1 MKVKAT
7 ELKETFE
14 GGGFSKLTVSYED
27 SPTAIQ
33 ITTHH
38 PSPTPN
44 IGGYAE
50 GDILKNVNHIIG
62 SNFNDRIISSRNGTL
77 TGGRGDDTYVI
88 WQQDNSIQTI
98 EHESE
103 GFDHVETTNPTYHL
117 QPNIE
122 SLSHKGVLLPFNG
135 HGNELNNT
143 IIGSEDGSNNLY
155 GHDGNDVLI
164 GGKRQDVLLGGAGED
179 QLIGNEG
186 KDTASYLDSPTAITF
201 DFTTGNHSGYAQ
213 GDTFTDIE
221 EIEGTKLSD
230 TFVADSSIDMPF
242 LRGSGGYD
250 VITYSNQTSGANI
263 QVSGYHFQIETIEG
277 SKFSDTIKGGA
288 FDDNIIGGS
297 GADKID
303 GWIGTNAAWY
313 MSSSSAVEVNLASGR
328 GKGGDAEG
336 DELRLI
342 HNLKGSMF
350 DDILIGDDRNNKIE
364 GGPGNDTIHGGDG
377 DDLLAG
383 NKDPNPL
390 STIRMG
396 PVTWME
402 PEKIEPAKDLIYGGD
417 GNDTIFTSS
426 KIYHDPNTNIKISED
441 ESQSIAYGQNGNDII
456 HVFSATAYGGDG
468 DDQITGNGPMCKL
481 YGEQGD
487 DHLKIFSSC
496 YADGGE
502 GSDTY
507 HISGQSMVE
516 IQDTGKGGKDTLIL
530 KNVKSTIDLYTYRD
544 GNDVYIF
551 SAADVAKGDK
561 SSGVILKN
569 WFNDAKSIE
578 AIQLGNGQLFIPDF

>member
-7 ELKETFE
+7 ELEETFV

-27 SPTAIQ
+27 SPTAIR

-44 IGGYAE
+44 TGGYAE
-50 GDILKNVNHIIG
+50 GDILEDVNHIIG
-62 SNFNDRIISSRNGTL
+62 SNFNDRIISSRHGTL
-77 TGGRGDDTYVI
+77 TGGRGDDTYVV

-117 QPNIE
+117 QANIE
-122 SLSHKGVLLPFNG
+122 SLSHAGILVPFNG
-135 HGNELNNT
+135 HGNELNNKIT
-143 IIGSEDGSNNLY
+143 GSEGGPNNLY

-164 GGKRQDVLLGGAGED
+164 GGRRQDVLLGGAGED
-179 QLIGNEG
+179 QLIGNDG

-213 GDTFTDIE
+213 GDTFTSIE

-230 TFVADSSIDMPF
+230 IFIADSNVGMPF

-250 VITYSNQTSGANI
+250 VITYANQTSGANI
-263 QVSGYHFQIETIEG
+263 HVSGYHFQIETIEG
-277 SKFSDTIKGGA
+277 SKFSDTIKGGV
-288 FDDNIIGGS
+288 FDDNIIGGP

-303 GWIGTNAAWY
+303 GWIGINSAWY
-313 MSSSSAVEVNLASGR
+313 MSSSSAVEINLTTGR
-328 GKGGDAEG
+328 GQGGDAEG
-336 DELRLI
+336 DELRFI

-350 DDILIGDDRNNKIE
+350 DDILIGDDRNNQIE
-364 GGPGNDTIHGGDG
+364 GGPGNDTIHGGGG

-383 NKDPNPL
+383 NKDTN
-390 STIRMG
+390 SVTTTRMG
-396 PVTWME
+396 PVKWME
-402 PEKIEPAKDLIYGGD
+402 PERTEPARDLIYGGD

-426 KIYHDPNTNIKISED
+426 KIHYDPATNIKSSED
-441 ESQSIAYGQNGNDII
+441 ESRSIAYGENGNDTI
-456 HVFSATAYGGDG
+456 HVFSATAYGGNG
-468 DDQITGNGPMCKL
+468 NDQINGNGPMCML
-481 YGEQGD
+481 YGDHGD
-487 DHLKIFSSC
+487 DRINIFNSC

-507 HISGQSMVE
+507 YVPAKSMVE
-516 IQDTGKGGKDTLIL
+516 IQDTGKGGRDTLIL
-530 KNVKSTIDLYTYRD
+530 QNVKSVIDLYTYRD
-544 GNDVYIF
+544 GNDVYVF
-551 SAADVAKGDK
+551 SAESVAKGDK
-561 SSGVILKN
+561 TSGVILKDWYN
-569 WFNDAKSIE
+569 GTRGIE
-578 AIQLGNGQLFIPDF
+578 AIQLANGQIFTPDF